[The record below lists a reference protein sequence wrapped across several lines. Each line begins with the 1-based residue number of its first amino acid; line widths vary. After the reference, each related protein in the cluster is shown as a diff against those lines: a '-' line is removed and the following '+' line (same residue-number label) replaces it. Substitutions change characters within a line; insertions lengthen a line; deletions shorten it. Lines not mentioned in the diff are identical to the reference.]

1 MLTAK
6 EIMTTDVISVPPD
19 MPVEELAALFCE
31 HKIGGAPVMEDGNLL
46 GVVTESDLI
55 DQNKNLH
62 IPTVINILD
71 AVFVLGNPNKMDQEF
86 QKMAGRTVRDI
97 FSKHSVTVSE
107 DTPLNEMAT
116 LMAEKHVHTLPVVMD
131 GKLVGIVGKSDLI
144 KSIIMGK

>member
-6 EIMTTDVISVPPD
+6 EIMTTDVIFVPPD

-31 HKIGGAPVMEDGNLL
+31 RKIGGAPVMEDGNLL

-71 AVFVLGNPNKMDQEF
+71 AVFVLGNPNKMDQDF

-107 DTPLNEMAT
+107 NTPLNEMAT
-116 LMAEKHVHTLPVVMD
+116 LMAEKHVHTLPVVTD

-144 KSIIMGK
+144 KSIIMGG

>member
-19 MPVEELAALFCE
+19 MPVEDLAALFCE

-71 AVFVLGNPNKMDQEF
+71 AVFVLNPNKVDQEF

-97 FSKHSVTVSE
+97 FSRHSVTVGE
-107 DTPLNEMAT
+107 DTPLNEIAT
-116 LMAEKHVHTLPVVMD
+116 LMAEKHVHTLPVVTD

-144 KSIIMGK
+144 KSIIMKE